1 MTLRGAILVAAAAAL
16 TAGANVLL
24 RAGILRFGELSLT
37 LRELPPAMVAFARQ
51 PLFVAG
57 TFLYAA
63 AAIVWFSAIS
73 IEELSTSYPV
83 LVGMTFVLVTACAVP
98 IFGESFSVPK
108 GLGIV
113 VILLGVVL
121 VARA

>member
-1 MTLRGAILVAAAAAL
+1 MTSRGAILVATTAAL
-16 TAGANVLL
+16 TALANVML

-37 LRELPPAMVAFARQ
+37 ARGLMPTIVGLARQ

-57 TFLYAA
+57 FILYGA
-63 AAIVWFSAIS
+63 AAIVWLSAIS

-98 IFGESFSVPK
+98 IFGEHFSILK
-108 GLGIV
+108 GLGIL
-113 VILLGVVL
+113 VILFGVVL